1 MSKAMK
7 EEKKKTILDV
17 CDLVISFDM
26 YKEKIQKERLEVI
39 HNLSLDVKE
48 GEIVAVVG
56 ASGSGKSLL
65 VSGVLGLLP
74 GNAKMSG
81 QILYRGEPLD
91 DKKRRKTLG
100 TEIAYI
106 PQSISN
112 LDPVM
117 KVGRQVVGVHSTKD
131 RQREMFRKYQLDKQ
145 VAEMY
150 PFQLSGGMARRVLIA
165 AAVAE
170 SPKLILADEPTPGL
184 SVDMAK
190 DTLRHFRSLADEGA
204 GILLITHDIDLA
216 FQVADRI
223 AVFYAG
229 TIVEICPTGDFQK
242 GKETLRH
249 PYSQAFLEALPQ
261 NGFHSIPGT
270 QPYAG
275 DLPQG
280 CLFANRC
287 SKRTSACAAE
297 IPLREV
303 RGGKVRCIHAT

>member
-1 MSKAMK
+1 MSKTEM
-7 EEKKKTILDV
+7 EDKKKTILEV
-17 CDLVISFDM
+17 RDLVVSFDM
-26 YKEKIQKERLEVI
+26 YKEKIRKENLEVI

-74 GNAKMSG
+74 GNAKVSG
-81 QILYRGEPLD
+81 QILYMGEVLD
-91 DKKRRKTLG
+91 EKRRRKFLG
-100 TEIAYI
+100 TDIAYI

-117 KVGRQVVGVHSTKD
+117 KVGRQVVGVHSSKE
-131 RQREMFRKYQLDKQ
+131 RQREMFRKYQLDEK
-145 VAEMY
+145 VEGMY

-184 SVDMAK
+184 SMDMAK
-190 DTLRHFRSLADEGA
+190 ETLGHFRTLADDGTS
-204 GILLITHDIDLA
+204 ILLITHDIDLA

-229 TIVEICPTGDFQK
+229 TIVEICPTEDFQK
-242 GKETLRH
+242 GKEALRH

-261 NGFHSIPGT
+261 NGFHPIPGT

-287 SKRTSACAAE
+287 LKRTEACKAE
-297 IPLREV
+297 IPLCEV
-303 RGGKVRCIHAT
+303 RGGKVRCVHAT